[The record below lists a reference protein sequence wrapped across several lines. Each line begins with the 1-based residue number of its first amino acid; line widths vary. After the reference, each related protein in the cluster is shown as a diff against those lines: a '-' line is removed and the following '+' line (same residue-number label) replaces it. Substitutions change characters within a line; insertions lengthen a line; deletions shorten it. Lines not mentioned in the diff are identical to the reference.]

1 MMRGN
6 RILCRDPRR
15 ATWWQCDFLLVV
27 DSLVKKVVVVM
38 VMVGWS
44 VLIVA
49 GATATPRP
57 SGQNAPPQVLGSSL
71 RK

>member
-1 MMRGN
+1 
-6 RILCRDPRR
+6 
-15 ATWWQCDFLLVV
+15 VV
-27 DSLVKKVVVVM
+27 DSQVKKVVVMVM
-38 VMVGWS
+38 EMVMAMVMAMVGWS

>member
-1 MMRGN
+1 
-6 RILCRDPRR
+6 
-15 ATWWQCDFLLVV
+15 VV
-27 DSLVKKVVVVM
+27 DSQVKKVMEMVM
-38 VMVGWS
+38 AMVMAMVGWS

-49 GATATPRP
+49 GATATPRS